1 MLFNAPPTG
10 QLQIVT
16 TAAVFLGISW
26 ITLGLRF
33 WVRLVVIKNPGWDDV
48 VLLLTALIFTG
59 FCTSVILVETI
70 GGANRANDLNFA
82 QLIRL
87 VGMVIAALEL
97 YIATMVVFKIS
108 LAIFYLRI
116 VIRTWQR
123 YVVIGA
129 CVINTIYGVFLFFTA
144 LFNCGNPSNYLL
156 NEVKGACLSDTTTNG
171 IQLAG
176 CILNAAT
183 DGIFALLPVSILYKA
198 AIPLPAK
205 FLSGFILLLACGGS
219 IVSVIRI
226 RYIDGLVPGPDF
238 FSTMINLCILS
249 IVECGVGIS
258 AASAA
263 TLRPLFRSLMEQ
275 VRPVITSQG
284 SNAVKGKS
292 SPGYSVNARSSHVMS
307 PPPENHELFE
317 FEDRD
322 YVSRFSRWS
331 DWRLGSAQ
339 KGLRA
344 KGRLATTGTDVH
356 VPESNQHTAK
366 YSVAYEVLE
375 RDTSISPVRQLPPP
389 LEPPQPPPKSGEQVI
404 TRKLSVGDR
413 GMSAPISHIA
423 SQISPT
429 TASHMLSA
437 VNVDRRGRGSP
448 DWEHPDSDD
457 LW

>member
-1 MLFNAPPTG
+1 
-10 QLQIVT
+10 
-16 TAAVFLGISW
+16 
-26 ITLGLRF
+26 
-33 WVRLVVIKNPGWDDV
+33 
-48 VLLLTALIFTG
+48 
-59 FCTSVILVETI
+59 
-70 GGANRANDLNFA
+70 
-82 QLIRL
+82 
-87 VGMVIAALEL
+87 
-97 YIATMVVFKIS
+97 MVVFKIS

-129 CVINTIYGVFLFFTA
+129 CVINTIYGVFLLFTA
-144 LFNCGNPSNYLL
+144 LFNCGNPSKYLI
-156 NEVKGACLSDTTTNG
+156 NEIKGACLSNTVTNG

-198 AIPLPAK
+198 AIPLSAK
-205 FLSGFILLLACGGS
+205 FISGFILLLACGGS

-263 TLRPLFRSLMEQ
+263 TLRPLFCSLMQQ

-292 SPGYSVNARSSHVMS
+292 SPGYSVEARSSQAMS
-307 PPPENHELFE
+307 PPPGNHELFE

-331 DWRLGSAQ
+331 DWSLGPGQKGSRAKARLG
-339 KGLRA
+339 
-344 KGRLATTGTDVH
+344 TTGMD
-356 VPESNQHTAK
+356 VPESNQQTAK
-366 YSVAYEVLE
+366 DSVAYEVLE
-375 RDTSISPVRQLPPP
+375 RDTSISPLRPLPPP
-389 LEPPQPPPKSGEQVI
+389 PEPPQPPPKSGEQVV
-404 TRKLSVGDR
+404 TRTKSKRTKSQIKRTLSVRDR
-413 GMSAPISHIA
+413 GISAPIPHIV

-429 TASHMLSA
+429 TASHMPSA
-437 VNVDRRGRGSP
+437 FNVDRRRRGSP
-448 DWEHPDSDD
+448 DWEYPDGYDPWSPGPV
-457 LW
+457 